1 MINHKATIY
10 NKNTSMLALMSSSY
24 VDRDKDMERLWRH
37 IQGSEGDICA
47 EQVHFATYL
56 FFFSDC
62 LKVGVIG
69 EKCIPA
75 QQQHLLIIKRELTYG
90 SNSDMGY
97 VICKLSK
104 KQRRYDLILAMVT
117 ENGELDTIPPV
128 QSLW

>member
-1 MINHKATIY
+1 MLTGTKTWRDCGGTYRAVKEISVL
-10 NKNTSMLALMSSSY
+10 NKSTSPHTFSS
-24 VDRDKDMERLWRH
+24 
-37 IQGSEGDICA
+37 
-47 EQVHFATYL
+47 
-56 FFFSDC
+56 FSDG

-90 SNSDMGY
+90 SNSDMGN